1 MTLQI
6 DNPTIE
12 SYFHDSKTIE
22 KILEFIAINKI
33 SIDKEEDLTQKLY
46 HALHNVSSLIQN
58 NQSEKKARDF
68 LNKLQS
74 TF

>member
-12 SYFHDSKTIE
+12 GYFHDSKTIE

-46 HALHNVSSLIQN
+46 HALHDVSSLIQN

-68 LNKLQS
+68 LNEL
-74 TF
+74 